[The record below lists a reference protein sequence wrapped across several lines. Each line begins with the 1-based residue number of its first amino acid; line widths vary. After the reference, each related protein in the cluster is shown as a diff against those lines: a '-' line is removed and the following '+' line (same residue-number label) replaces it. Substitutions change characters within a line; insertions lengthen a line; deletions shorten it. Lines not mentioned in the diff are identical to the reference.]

1 MSQFLNGALRRL
13 TPYTPGEQPRNQA
26 YIKLNTNESPYPPSP
41 GVLAALNRAE
51 GENLRLYS
59 DPEAVELREALAAR
73 YGVERENVFVAN
85 GSDEALSFAFLAYA
99 ADGRGVAFPDIS
111 YGFYAV
117 FARLYGIP
125 VRQVPLRADFR
136 LAPEDYNHL
145 HRTIVLANPNA
156 PTGLAL
162 SRDEVEGIVRA
173 NPDAVVVVDE
183 AYVDF
188 GGESA
193 ACLLGRYDNLLVV
206 GTFSKSRSLAGA
218 RLGYAVGSPALIADL
233 NTVKFSFNPYNINRL
248 TLLAGEAALADAPYF
263 ARCCTQGAAVR
274 DETAQALR
282 ALGFTVTDSK
292 TNFLFAGAHPAVS
305 GGEYYAALRQSSI
318 LVRHFT
324 LPRIENWVRI
334 TVGTAAQMQR
344 LVDVTKQILDARHSA
359 AR

>member
-1 MSQFLNGALRRL
+1 MSRFLAGALRAV
-13 TPYTPGEQPRNQA
+13 TPYTPGEQPRGVETL
-26 YIKLNTNESPYPPSP
+26 IKLNTNENPYPPSP
-41 GVLAALNRAE
+41 KVLEALNGRAA
-51 GENLRLYS
+51 ENLRLYS
-59 DPEAVELREALAAR
+59 DPACADFLAALAETF
-73 YGVERENVFVAN
+73 GVGRDQVFAGN
-85 GSDEALSFAFLAYA
+85 GSDEVLAFAFLAFCEKGA
-99 ADGRGVAFPDIS
+99 AFADIT
-111 YGFYAV
+111 YGFYPV
-117 FARLYGIP
+117 FAQLFGIAA
-125 VRQVPLRADFR
+125 QEVPLREDFSVNTG
-136 LAPEDYNHL
+136 DYAGVPD
-145 HRTIVLANPNA
+145 TVFLANPNA
-156 PTGLAL
+156 PTGLCLPLAEIEAL
-162 SRDEVEGIVRA
+162 LRQD
-173 NPDAVVVVDE
+173 PDRLVVVDE

-263 ARCCTQGAAVR
+263 ARCCTQVAAVR